1 MTNLFLMENIL
12 KTNNKK
18 ILISV
23 FTSLIFSAGTLA
35 NDDFDKAYNSFNVN
49 GKRLI
54 NHTFQIIFPSVNLPT
69 VLITGDTDEF
79 IKPKKMVEYY

>member
-1 MTNLFLMENIL
+1 MPKPLGNAALELSWII
-12 KTNNKK
+12 K
-18 ILISV
+18 
-23 FTSLIFSAGTLA
+23 
-35 NDDFDKAYNSFNVN
+35 

-79 IKPKKMVEYY
+79 IKPKKMVKHY